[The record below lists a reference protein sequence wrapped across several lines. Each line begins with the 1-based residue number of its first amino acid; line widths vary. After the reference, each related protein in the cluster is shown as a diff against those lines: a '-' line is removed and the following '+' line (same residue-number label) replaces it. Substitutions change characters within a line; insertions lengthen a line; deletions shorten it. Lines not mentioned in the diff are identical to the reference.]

1 MRKNYFLAMIFI
13 MGLIGGCLVPKNKIM
28 TTPVYPKLNFDSSIR
43 ELAIKDSSMES
54 NNFFLNDTLFLK
66 LFEHS
71 QIYKDEAI
79 EFLKE
84 KDHNYQQLA
93 ICILS
98 MQNLEINDY
107 TDFSEAFTTLYEKGN
122 IPEWL
127 LANLMCP
134 NFFKNDVIVKNYS
147 KPKVIKL
154 LERIKSN
161 RTSSKELKQNVTEIL
176 SGQAWSELKNS
187 E

>member
-1 MRKNYFLAMIFI
+1 MRYNYFLVVFFI
-13 MGLIGGCLVPKNKIM
+13 IGLIDACSMPKNKTM
-28 TTPVYPKLNFDSSIR
+28 TTSIYPKLNFDSSVK
-43 ELAIKDSSMES
+43 ELAAKDSNMES

-71 QIYKDEAI
+71 KIYKNEAI

-84 KDHNYQQLA
+84 KGHNNQQLA

-98 MQNLEINDY
+98 MQNLEISDY
-107 TDFSEAFTTLYEKGN
+107 IDFAEAFTSLYEKGN

-127 LANLMCP
+127 LFNLLCP
-134 NFFKNDVIVKNYS
+134 NFFKNDVIVKNYRS
-147 KPKVIKL
+147 PNVIQL
-154 LERIKSN
+154 LGRIKKN
-161 RTSSKELKQNVTEIL
+161 NTTSKELKQNVTEIL